1 MSVDDL
7 RTAMIIDRTTAL
19 MAEKYRHD
27 DAQAV
32 LEALSEIG
40 ETDYQYLAKSLPLGA
55 EKLGNAILNISYAY
69 WERRAKEQAA
79 RDIAEQWD
87 SCQCHGLGCRHCTE
101 YKAFEVAP
109 C

>member
-55 EKLGNAILNISYAY
+55 ERLGNAILNISYAY
-69 WERRAKEQAA
+69 WERRAREEARAQIAA
-79 RDIAEQWD
+79 QWD
-87 SCQCHGLGCRHCTE
+87 GCQCHGLGCRHCQE
-101 YKAFEVAP
+101 CGEFEAAP